1 MNQFQVKQSLRHFYQ
16 AEVLVP
22 SPLPPEF
29 IVDFRKIWASKRPVG
44 PRPVAPRVIAPP
56 RAPQETKS
64 VGMVVAP
71 KSAQDPVVV
80 GRVATDGG
88 SSDTPKEASDSTKPM
103 LLQSTPQ
110 ADPVAPPV
118 PQADPAPV
126 VPVPQAD
133 QAPVVN
139 ASPDEFPTHDPR
151 KVFVLEPTPHGKFL
165 RCGGIWTCN
174 CGETDCPYME
184 SGFSSKKEPPPPVF
198 NQWNP
203 DLTMNGSSTLPLV
216 ICYTWQG
223 DIFSAALS
231 F

>member
-1 MNQFQVKQSLRHFYQ
+1 M
-16 AEVLVP
+16 
-22 SPLPPEF
+22 
-29 IVDFRKIWASKRPVG
+29 
-44 PRPVAPRVIAPP
+44 
-56 RAPQETKS
+56 
-64 VGMVVAP
+64 
-71 KSAQDPVVV
+71 
-80 GRVATDGG
+80 DGG

-165 RCGGIWTCN
+165 RCACN

-184 SGFSSKKEPPPPVF
+184 SGFSPKKEPPPPVF

-203 DLTMNGSSTLPLV
+203 DLTMNGSSSTDRVTTYRAPPQA
-216 ICYTWQG
+216 QG
-223 DIFSAALS
+223 CFKGLLCVRTREQQKRCLLARCSKSQVEESIAEYFKPWPFAFSS
-231 F
+231 FINFFNTNFNFS